1 MSKGGQKGK
10 ETTLKQSSA
19 QELKH
24 GRLESIDN
32 AIRNTHNT
40 EEETKPKSVRRLS
53 RSSTI
58 RAGRTIGEKRE
69 HLETRNERAAARKK
83 DKHKNTRRIVIV
95 TLGFVALIAILVVL
109 AITFFGE
116 HNDDNLPISPAE
128 DINITYEPTIE
139 IIDEDASATG
149 GKITARMRQYIG
161 QAEADFKELGY
172 TPTRVILPAGAIRE
186 VDFYLEGYPG
196 FIKLIIDRPTAVSVE
211 DADRMLRYL
220 AEQGITEFQYID
232 VRIDKQAYWR

>member
-10 ETTLKQSSA
+10 DTTPKRILA
-19 QELKH
+19 HDLKH
-24 GRLESIDN
+24 GRLEAIDGSTRD
-32 AIRNTHNT
+32 ARNMGD
-40 EEETKPKSVRRLS
+40 EAKPKSVRRLS

-58 RAGRTIGEKRE
+58 QAGRTIGEKRE
-69 HLETRNERAAARKK
+69 RLETRNERAAARKK

-116 HNDDNLPISPAE
+116 RNDDILPISPAE

-211 DADRMLRYL
+211 DADRMLHYL